1 VKETTTMTAQELT
14 PKEKQELQEKEQTRP
29 GRAFVPEV
37 DIREDEHALW
47 LWADMP
53 GVTQEQVE
61 VELHDNVLRLEG
73 RVSLQEYEGLK
84 PVYTEYNVGNYLR
97 RFTLTNAEHFDRDH
111 ISARLVNGVLE
122 VTLPKGERAKPR
134 RIPVS
139 A

>member
-1 VKETTTMTAQELT
+1 MTTQELT

-29 GRAFVPEV
+29 GRAFVPDI
-37 DIREDEHALW
+37 DIREDDDALW

-53 GVTQEQVE
+53 GVTQDQVE
-61 VELHDNVLRLEG
+61 VELDDNVLRLEG
-73 RVSLQEYEGLK
+73 GVSLQEYEGLA

-97 RFTLTNAEHFDRDH
+97 RFTLTNAQQFDRDQ

-122 VTLPKGERAKPR
+122 VTLPKGERSKPR

>member
-1 VKETTTMTAQELT
+1 MTTQELT
-14 PKEKQELQEKEQTRP
+14 AKEKQELQEREHTRP
-29 GRAFVPEV
+29 GRTFVPDV

-53 GVTQEQVE
+53 GVTQDQVE

-73 RVSLQEYEGLK
+73 RVALRDYDGLT

-97 RFTLTNAEHFDRDH
+97 RFTLSNAQHFDRDQV
-111 ISARLVNGVLE
+111 SARLVNGVLE
-122 VTLPKGERAKPR
+122 VKLPKAEQAKPR
-134 RIPVS
+134 RIPVT